1 MYRFEDRG
9 YEFTSRADGAANRIG
24 AYVPAFDA
32 IHPAKRFYVMNLS
45 LGRSF
50 NYGWSTAC
58 SDLVAGATVAA
69 IAVPQAIAYALIAGV
84 DPRYG
89 LYSAIV
95 ITIVASILGSS
106 RHLINGP
113 TNAVSLVVF
122 SALASFEGRLNAFE
136 ALFLLGIIAGTIQI
150 LVAVLRLGDL
160 TRYVSESVILGFM
173 AGAGSLIAIGQIGNF
188 IGVAKKGTG
197 DQSVLLN
204 TWLTVTGGA
213 FNPRAVGLGVV
224 TIAVV
229 LLLHQLTKKFGLPRL
244 DMLAGLLIGSLFAAY
259 VGWSLPGPGGKT
271 VLSVVGAIP
280 SALPAFHIPEID
292 LEWFLRLIKGAAAI
306 AFLGLLEALAVAK
319 SIATYTRQPLD
330 YNRQCL
336 AEGVGNV
343 VGGFF
348 QAMPGSGSLTRS
360 AINYQAGA
368 VARASGIYSGIIVA
382 IVVLL
387 LGPYAR
393 FIPKCVLAGLLFIS
407 AARLIDWK
415 RLGYALRASRFDA
428 ALVLVTAFTAI
439 FVDVED
445 SILVGVALSL
455 VLFAARA
462 SRPGMR
468 ELIVTPE
475 RLIRERGPAE
485 ARATSL
491 LIYDLEGELFFGA
504 APQFHRHLS
513 DIIGEADRSG
523 IKYVVLRLKRTR
535 NPDVVAVE
543 HLEQFLHAA
552 EDRDVTVF
560 LAGVRPDLRA
570 MLDNVKLE
578 GWFPADRVF
587 PEEDETFS
595 STLRAVRRANELA
608 SDRER
613 PVAGDRRDDHFLA
626 GDDEPAY
633 YLV

>member
-1 MYRFEDRG
+1 M
-9 YEFTSRADGAANRIG
+9 SRLPKIAYSWSAAG
-24 AYVPAFDA
+24 
-32 IHPAKRFYVMNLS
+32 
-45 LGRSF
+45 
-50 NYGWSTAC
+50 

-95 ITIVASILGSS
+95 ITVVASLLGSS

-113 TNAVSLVVF
+113 TNAISLVIF
-122 SALASFEGRLNAFE
+122 SALASFEGHLNAFE

-160 TRYVSESVILGFM
+160 TRYVSEAVILGFM
-173 AGAGSLIAIGQIGNF
+173 AGAGLLIAIGQIGNF
-188 IGVAKKGTG
+188 IGAPKKGSG
-197 DQSVLLN
+197 DQSVLVN
-204 TWLTVTGGA
+204 TWQTLSAGT
-213 FNPRAVGLGVV
+213 FNVRAVGIGVL

-229 LLLHQLTKKFGLPRL
+229 LALNGAIRKYKLPRV
-244 DMLAGLLIGSLFAAY
+244 DMLTGLIVGSLVAAY
-259 VGWSLPGPGGKT
+259 FGWSLPGASGKPI
-271 VLSVVGAIP
+271 LSVVGAIP
-280 SALPAFHIPEID
+280 SALPAFHVPIVDFASFI
-292 LEWFLRLIKGAAAI
+292 RLLKGAVAI

-368 VARASGIYSGIIVA
+368 VTRASGIYSGIIVA

-387 LGPYAR
+387 LGPYAH

-415 RLGYALRASRFDA
+415 RLGYALRASRYDA
-428 ALVLVTAFTAI
+428 ALVAVTAFTAI

-445 SILVGVALSL
+445 SILVGVALSIL
-455 VLFAARA
+455 LFTARA
-462 SRPGMR
+462 SKLEIR

-475 RLIRERGPAE
+475 GLIRERGRAE
-485 ARATSL
+485 ERAESL
-491 LIYDLEGELFFGA
+491 LIYDVEGELFFGA
-504 APQFHRHLS
+504 AGEFQTHLDTVLEES
-513 DIIGEADRSG
+513 ARVKID
-523 IKYVVLRLKRTR
+523 YVVLRLKRTR
-535 NPDVVAVE
+535 NPDLVVIE
-543 HLEQFLHAA
+543 HLERFL
-552 EDRDVTVF
+552 RDAKARGTTVF
-560 LAGVRPDLRA
+560 LAGVRPELLA
-570 MLDNVKLE
+570 IFENVRLKD
-578 GWFPADRVF
+578 WFAADQIF
-587 PEEDETFS
+587 PEEEETFS

-608 SDRER
+608 N
-613 PVAGDRRDDHFLA
+613 RDARNRSKDPQADGFTEGGA
-626 GDDEPAY
+626 EPAY